1 MSVKENI
8 KTFVSNENT
17 FVFLIAL
24 VLITL
29 PLKHIINS
37 ISIIIFL
44 LFTLTYCLIYK
55 NKVRFN
61 KVSILFI
68 SIYLLVVL
76 SLLWTINFDDSIKG
90 LQKMLSFFVIPIGF
104 MFMPELNDQKIL
116 KILKYFSYSM
126 VIYALFCLIIGVSKF
141 LISQETSHLFYH
153 SLSSPLNQIS
163 AIYLSVYIAFSL
175 FFFVIN
181 TNSKKIIHYFSIII
195 LMIFLLLLS
204 SKIIISVAFLAI
216 VVYLVK
222 IKRNLLFISALF
234 LLIASFIFFMP
245 DAPNNVKHR
254 VNTEVLKTRMTEVLT
269 KNEFGQNY
277 YWTGFGLRLFQVRS
291 YFEMVNE
298 DHVFS
303 MGYGISASQKKLI
316 QKYQAYNIYPGFYNY
331 NFHNQYIQILAE
343 LGILGFLLL
352 ISIFFLGII
361 NSIKYKNLLFI
372 AFNFLILFLC
382 ITESYLWRQR
392 GMVFFITVVL
402 LLYKTPSNFYF
413 TKKIN

>member
-1 MSVKENI
+1 MSVKKNI
-8 KTFVSNENT
+8 KPFVSNENT
-17 FVFLIAL
+17 FVFLITL
-24 VLITL
+24 MLITL

-37 ISIIIFL
+37 MSIILFL
-44 LFTLTYCLIYK
+44 LFTLTYSLIYK

-61 KVSILFI
+61 KVSVLFI

-181 TNSKKIIHYFSIII
+181 RNSKKIIHYFSIII
-195 LMIFLLLLS
+195 LIIFLLLLS

-277 YWTGFGLRLFQVRS
+277 YWTGFGLRLFQARS

-303 MGYGISASQKKLI
+303 LGYGISASQKKLI

-352 ISIFFLGII
+352 ISIFFFSLLGFFNVKNNIPSLI
-361 NSIKYKNLLFI
+361 SALTLGVDIPKLNLL
-372 AFNFLILFLC
+372 
-382 ITESYLWRQR
+382 
-392 GMVFFITVVL
+392 
-402 LLYKTPSNFYF
+402 
-413 TKKIN
+413 